1 MVLGALTH
9 GPFTLNHPLISED
22 TKATLDALEVM
33 GASVRSNSAS
43 VSIHCDDL
51 GPATSVIDAKNSGT
65 TMRLMTGIAS
75 LLPSSTTLTGDESL
89 VKRPMAPLVDA
100 LGKLGAKISYLRQT
114 GRPPVKVT
122 GPIRGPSTEVQG
134 GVSSQFVSSLL
145 IACTQKTDDTLV
157 RIGGETI
164 SKPYIDITI
173 DMLRSFGGEVLAS
186 DDGFAVKGGQHLERP
201 EYTVPGDYS
210 SAAFVLAAGAMTS
223 GDVTVKNLDAGSP
236 QGDNAII
243 QHLKDFGA
251 EVIVSS
257 DSVRVAGGR
266 LVGLEIDV
274 RDTPDLFPVLA
285 VLGAAAEGTTVLK
298 GGTNL
303 RQKESDRIATTTA
316 FLRAMGANVRP
327 TEDGCQISGGVK
339 LHGADVNTHGDHRI
353 LMAAALA
360 GLVSTSGTTIE
371 DDSSYK
377 VSYPGFLRD
386 MHQLGCRLEV
396 RR

>member
-1 MVLGALTH
+1 MGERDPRAGGGPTAILIKSSTARGTVTAPPSKSYTHRAMVLGALTH

-33 GASVRSNSAS
+33 GATVQTRSTSID
-43 VSIHCDDL
+43 IHCDDL

-75 LLPSSTTLTGDESL
+75 LLPSPTTLTGDESL

-100 LGKLGAKISYLRQT
+100 LGKLGAKISYLGQT

-236 QGDNAII
+236 QGDKAII

-251 EVIVSS
+251 EVMVSS
-257 DSVRVAGGR
+257 DSVRVAG
-266 LVGLEIDV
+266 
-274 RDTPDLFPVLA
+274 
-285 VLGAAAEGTTVLK
+285 
-298 GGTNL
+298 
-303 RQKESDRIATTTA
+303 
-316 FLRAMGANVRP
+316 
-327 TEDGCQISGGVK
+327 
-339 LHGADVNTHGDHRI
+339 
-353 LMAAALA
+353 
-360 GLVSTSGTTIE
+360 
-371 DDSSYK
+371 
-377 VSYPGFLRD
+377 
-386 MHQLGCRLEV
+386 
-396 RR
+396 